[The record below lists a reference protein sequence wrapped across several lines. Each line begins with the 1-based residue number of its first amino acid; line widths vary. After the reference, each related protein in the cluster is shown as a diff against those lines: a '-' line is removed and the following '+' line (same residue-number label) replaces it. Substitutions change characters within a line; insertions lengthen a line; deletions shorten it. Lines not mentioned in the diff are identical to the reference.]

1 MRNPIRSF
9 LSIFLAIFI
18 SLFAFIGCAADKKS
32 EVVKESFQYESPA
45 EDYAIND
52 GEQNSRVMEDS
63 KVKENKVEENK
74 LINSSSKKIIRNV
87 DITLQTTEFGK
98 SIEEINKSI
107 DEFKGFIQS
116 SYMNGNGIDNK
127 GNTYNRNGNI
137 TARIPSKDL
146 EGYLIKL
153 RSIAH
158 VTQEGQ
164 QGEDVTLTY
173 VDNETRLKILKVK
186 EERLLEILKE
196 SKNVTDI
203 IAVESELSKVRYDIE
218 SVEGY
223 LKNLNNLIEYST
235 VYINI
240 EEVEQIKN
248 EIDVKGSIFEK
259 MTNSFINSIKDVGYL
274 MKNSIIYIAASIP
287 YIVVIGLIVFLFRFI
302 IKRFNIKDKFI
313 KTFSKK

>member
-1 MRNPIRSF
+1 MRNPIRNF

-18 SLFAFIGCAADKKS
+18 SLSTFIGCGTDKKS
-32 EVVKESFQYESPA
+32 EVVEESFQCESSA
-45 EDYAIND
+45 KDYAIND
-52 GEQNSRVMEDS
+52 GEQNSKAMEDS
-63 KVKENKVEENK
+63 EVKENKVEENK
-74 LINSSSKKIIRNV
+74 LINSSSKKIIKNV
-87 DITLQTTEFGK
+87 DITLQTTEFEK
-98 SIEEINKSI
+98 SIEAINKSI

-146 EGYLIKL
+146 EKYLTKL
-153 RSIAH
+153 KSIAH

-164 QGEDVTLTY
+164 HGEDVTLTY
-173 VDNETRLKILKVK
+173 VDNEARLKVLKVK

-223 LKNLNNLIEYST
+223 LKNLDNLIEYST

-259 MTNSFINSIKDVGYL
+259 MINSFINSIKDVGYL

-287 YIVVIGLIVFLFRFI
+287 YIVVIGLIVFLFRLI
-302 IKRFNIKDKFI
+302 IKKFNIKDKFI
-313 KTFSKK
+313 KPFSKK